1 MTRFVTTPV
10 KVEAE
15 PTLILKLFIVDLYGF
30 YFY

>member
-1 MTRFVTTPV
+1 VKVKV